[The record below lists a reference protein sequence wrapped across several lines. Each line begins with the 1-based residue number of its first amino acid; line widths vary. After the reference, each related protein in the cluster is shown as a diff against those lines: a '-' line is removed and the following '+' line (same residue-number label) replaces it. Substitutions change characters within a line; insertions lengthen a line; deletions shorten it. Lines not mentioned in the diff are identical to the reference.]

1 MRIIK
6 NLLPHVSLILSG
18 MFITFFILDKLNPN
32 MAFINND
39 ATKLLL
45 LLFAIVSLIVSLRL
59 ILHIRRE
66 E

>member
-1 MRIIK
+1 
-6 NLLPHVSLILSG
+6 

-45 LLFAIVSLIVSLRL
+45 LLFAIVSLVVSLRF
-59 ILHIRRE
+59 ILHIRQE